1 MTIPAQITFS
11 QQFLLDSLSS
21 SRSTCS
27 TRALVQPSSCAQSVD
42 FIAGCS
48 TSSLLNIYY
57 SVQFNLSI
65 CFLIFWQ
72 IYFYR
77 PCASISHPILCYNFS
92 ALHVEHLPEYTFR
105 PSFGTHLSDSVPN
118 NRFTYRRPLNANACF
133 FRTLSEL
140 ISLLCALKK
149 LHTHPIF
156 PFRFHTLS
164 SELFRISVNSNSS
177 AASYFDEPT
186 SRWII
191 YQESA
196 WTETISGSLP

>member
-57 SVQFNLSI
+57 SARFDLSI

-77 PCASISHPILCYNFS
+77 PCASISHPILCYKFS
-92 ALHVEHLPEYTFR
+92 VLHVEHLSEYTFR
-105 PSFGTHLSDSVPN
+105 RKRLFFSYVVRTHLLALRLKETPHPSDFS
-118 NRFTYRRPLNANACF
+118 FPL
-133 FRTLSEL
+133 SYS
-140 ISLLCALKK
+140 I
-149 LHTHPIF
+149 
-156 PFRFHTLS
+156 
-164 SELFRISVNSNSS
+164 FRIVPHISQLEFVRCFLFWWTQLQDESS
-177 AASYFDEPT
+177 IKKALERKT
-186 SRWII
+186 SAEVFHSI
-191 YQESA
+191 
-196 WTETISGSLP
+196 GSFHKQIVV